1 MSNLDY
7 RGLAVLDA
15 VAASGSFD
23 GAATLLG
30 MSQPAVAERI
40 KALEGRCGRLLVV
53 RGTPSVPT
61 GLGQRLLVHFRHV
74 KLMEA
79 ALDIDLG
86 REASLPALALALD
99 ADSLA
104 TWFAQALPPLLSPP
118 RCRFQIELAD
128 GERALRLVRE
138 GAVFA
143 CVAEA
148 DADAAG
154 EAAAGTTSTPLG
166 LLRYTCVATPAFARH
181 WFGDGFIAEAVALA
195 PALVSERGR
204 LARFLAREFGA
215 EVRFP
220 HHTMPVSAALDNC
233 ILHGVAYGLMPEL
246 SALSRIAT
254 GQLVDLAPGRT
265 WSTALSWHAW
275 NIDTPFTHALTE
287 HIVTSARRYLPQP

>member
-23 GAATLLG
+23 KAALLLG
-30 MSQPAVAERI
+30 ISQSAVSQRI
-40 KALEGRCGRLLVV
+40 KALEDSCGRLLVV

-61 GLGQRLLVHFRHV
+61 GLGQRLVVHFRHV

-86 REASLPALALALD
+86 RDTSLPALALALD

-104 TWFAQALPPLLSPP
+104 TWFAQALPTLLAPP
-118 RCRFQIELAD
+118 RCQFDIQLAD

-143 CVAEA
+143 CVAES
-148 DADAAG
+148 DGAG
-154 EAAAGTTSTPLG
+154 ESAIGTSAIPLG
-166 LLRYTCVATPAFARH
+166 LLRYTCVATPAFAGH

-195 PALVSERGR
+195 PAVVSERR
-204 LARFLAREFGA
+204 QLARFLAQQFGA
-215 EVRFP
+215 EAPFP
-220 HHTMPVSAALDNC
+220 HHTMPVSNALDGC
-233 ILHGVAYGLMPEL
+233 IVHGVAYGLMPEL
-246 SALSRIAT
+246 SALSRIAA
-254 GQLVDLAPGRT
+254 GQLIDLTPGRT
-265 WSTALSWHAW
+265 YSTALSWHAW
-275 NIDTPFTHALTE
+275 NIDTPFTRALTE